1 MILRS
6 PVATKA
12 KLELYKLIGLSPAA
26 ARLLDVYLSR
36 RAFRKA
42 FGRNPD
48 FSHPVLFGEKVI
60 VRKLFDRRE
69 IFRQM
74 ADKLWVRDFIVGRLG
89 ESFVPRLYAVCRRF
103 EEIDFDRLPEKFVIK
118 PNHGTHWVLFV
129 EDKKTLDKVA
139 ARRLV
144 NGWMKTNY
152 YVNSREIFYKDVQPR
167 IMVEELL
174 EEAPGVPVIDYKFF
188 AFDGVTRF
196 ISVALRKSVTANREA
211 ALFDRAYREIPV
223 TVEFANSVYKKVQPG
238 NPAQTGE
245 TSKSSISLPPN
256 IDEMVKIAD
265 GLAQGFDFIR
275 VDLYSPGGRI
285 LVGELT
291 SLPAGGVRP
300 FEPLTYERQF
310 GDYWKQVLS

>member
-12 KLELYKLIGLSPAA
+12 KLGLYKLIGWCPAA
-26 ARLLDVYLSR
+26 ARFLDVYLSR

-42 FGRNPD
+42 FGRDPD
-48 FSHPVLFGEKVI
+48 FAHPVLFGEKVI
-60 VRKLFDRRE
+60 VRKLFDRRK
-69 IFRQM
+69 IFRLM
-74 ADKLWVRDFIVGRLG
+74 ADKLWVRDFIIGKLG
-89 ESFVPRLYAVCRRF
+89 QSSVPGLYGVYRWF

-188 AFDGVTRF
+188 AFDGVIRF
-196 ISVALRKSVTANREA
+196 ITVARRKAVTSNRETA
-211 ALFDRAYREIPV
+211 IFDRAYRELAV
-223 TVEFANSVYKKVQPG
+223 QVEFANSVYKKEPAGDPG
-238 NPAQTGE
+238 RASQT
-245 TSKSSISLPPN
+245 SASNIALPPN
-256 IDEMVKIAD
+256 IDEMVKTAEA
-265 GLAQGFDFIR
+265 LAQGFDFIR

-291 SLPAGGVRP
+291 SLSGGGVRP
-300 FEPLTYERQF
+300 FEPLAYERQF
-310 GDYWKQVLS
+310 GAYWKQVLS

>member
-6 PVATKA
+6 PIATKA
-12 KLELYKLIGLSPAA
+12 KLGLYKLIGWCPPAA
-26 ARLLDVYLSR
+26 RFLDVYLSR

-42 FGRNPD
+42 FGRDPD
-48 FSHPVLFGEKVI
+48 FAHPVLFGEKVI
-60 VRKLFDRRE
+60 VRKLFDRRK
-69 IFRQM
+69 IFRLM
-74 ADKLWVRDFIVGRLG
+74 ADKLWVRDFVIGKLG
-89 ESFVPRLYAVCRRF
+89 QSSVPGLYGVYRRF
-103 EEIDFDRLPEKFVIK
+103 EEIDFDQLPEKFVIK
-118 PNHGTHWVLFV
+118 PNHGTHWVQFV

-152 YVNSREIFYKDVQPR
+152 YVNSREIFYRDVTPR

-174 EEAPGVPVIDYKFF
+174 EEASGMPVIDYKFF

-196 ISVALRKSVTANREA
+196 ISIARRATVTANREA
-211 ALFDRAYREIPV
+211 AIFDRSLRELPIQ
-223 TVEFANSVYKKVQPG
+223 VEFANSVYKKERTD
-238 NPAQTGE
+238 NPERAGATYA
-245 TSKSSISLPPN
+245 SNISLPPN
-256 IDEMVKIAD
+256 IDEMIKIAD
-265 GLAQGFDFIR
+265 QLARGFDFIR

-300 FEPLTYERQF
+300 FEPLAYERLF

>member
-1 MILRS
+1 VILRS
-6 PVATKA
+6 PIATKA
-12 KLELYKLIGLSPAA
+12 KLGLYKLIGLSPAA
-26 ARLLDVYLSR
+26 ARFLDVYLSR

-42 FGRNPD
+42 FGRDPD
-48 FSHPVLFGEKVI
+48 FAHPVLFGEKVI
-60 VRKLFDRRE
+60 VRKLFDRRK
-69 IFRQM
+69 IFRLM
-74 ADKLWVRDFIVGRLG
+74 ADKLWVRDFIIGKLG
-89 ESFVPRLYAVCRRF
+89 QSSVPGLYGVYRRF

-188 AFDGVTRF
+188 AFDGVVRF
-196 ISVALRKSVTANREA
+196 ITVARRKTVTSNRETA
-211 ALFDRAYREIPV
+211 IFDRAYRAIPV
-223 TVEFANSVYKKVQPG
+223 QAEFANSVYKKERDGDPG
-238 NPAQTGE
+238 PTCQMST
-245 TSKSSISLPPN
+245 SSISLPPA
-256 IDEMVKIAD
+256 IDQMVKIAEA
-265 GLAQGFDFIR
+265 LAQGFDFIR

-285 LVGELT
+285 LAGELT
-291 SLPAGGVRP
+291 SLSGGGVRP
-300 FEPLTYERQF
+300 FEPRTYERQF